1 VLEMGLAIYRLR
13 VADQQTPNNAG
24 VMDTW
29 VRGRRITEEDD
40 RSGGA
45 VLDGGQ
51 GPC

>member
-29 VRGRRITEEDD
+29 VRGRITEEDD